1 MFVLL
6 CNTALL
12 HAQHKTVKGKVT
24 SASNGEP
31 IPFATIAVNGT
42 TIATSADLNGD
53 FELKYNANSNELT
66 IYFVG
71 YKNYIA
77 NIKDTVEGGF
87 LDIRLT
93 EETQSLK
100 EVIIKTPK
108 EKYRNK
114 DNPAVALIKEVID
127 KKNKNKKIDY
137 KYLQYQQY
145 DKIQMAAVNVP
156 DIIKKNPLFKKHL
169 FVLENADTT
178 KIEGKKLIPL
188 ILEEHIVN
196 HYAKTKPVANN
207 SITKAIKRVSF
218 DERFISNQSASSYL
232 NHIYRNIDL
241 YNDNVMVMTNMFLSP
256 IADWAPTL
264 YKYYITD
271 TIQQDGRTQVEL
283 HFMPRNKNDLLFMGK
298 MYIDL
303 EDHALVNAELR
314 VSKDINLNWVNGV
327 QVALNYTKSE
337 KGNYYLSKST
347 LMVHF
352 GLIQGAENGMF
363 GERKMMI
370 SNYKINEPI
379 ADSLFKNKHTSI
391 TDTPTLHSD
400 VEWRNLRPES
410 LTQTEEQ
417 AYINMDSLNRSK
429 SFNRLIDYGRL
440 VIAGYKR
447 IDALEIGPVPT
458 FIAFNQIEGLR
469 LRAGGRTAIDATKK
483 YQIETY
489 AAYGF
494 KDQKWKYYLSGAY
507 SFNGNK
513 NMFHYPQNF
522 IRASYQNDLRIP
534 GQPPGFIQESNI
546 FLSFKRGENDKYLY
560 NKVFRVEY
568 VREFGNHFRVQPR
581 FENMIQYAAGGW
593 RFVSSDISQSDT
605 FDYIN
610 TTDLGLELRWA
621 PSEQFM
627 QGRTSRAQIA
637 NDKPIIT
644 ANANFGVKGIM
655 GSQYDY
661 QALRL
666 NVFKRVYLS
675 QFGFANVKV
684 GGGYIWGQLPMPLL
698 DIAAGNQTYAFQIQS
713 YNLMNFMEFVSDQ
726 YAYVNID
733 YHMYGF
739 LFNKVPLF
747 KKLRFRETA
756 SFKMIYGTL
765 RDENRPELNNNL
777 MQFPTD
783 KFGTQTTFS
792 LEHKPYM
799 ETSVG
804 VENILNVFR
813 IECVWR
819 LNYLD
824 RPNVSPFGVRLGV
837 QMDF

>member
-1 MFVLL
+1 MQ
-6 CNTALL
+6 
-12 HAQHKTVKGKVT
+12 AQFKNIRGKVT
-24 SASNGEP
+24 TVRSGEP

-42 TIATSADLNGD
+42 TIATSTDMNGD
-53 FELKYNANSNELT
+53 FELKYDAPSNELT

-71 YKNYIA
+71 YKDYVA

-87 LDIRLT
+87 LDIRLE
-93 EETQSLK
+93 EETQFLK
-100 EVIIKTPK
+100 EAIIKTPK
-108 EKYRNK
+108 EKYKNK
-114 DNPAVALIKEVID
+114 GNVAVELIKEVID
-127 KKNKNKKIDY
+127 KKNKNKKVDY
-137 KYLQYQQY
+137 KYLSYEQY

-169 FVLENADTT
+169 FVLNNADTT

-207 SITKAIKRVSF
+207 SISKAIKRVSF
-218 DERFISNQSASSYL
+218 DERFISNQSASNYL

-241 YNDNVMVMTNMFLSP
+241 YDDNVMVMTNMFLSP

-271 TIQQDGRTQVEL
+271 TIQQEGRTQIEV
-283 HFMPRNKNDLLFMGK
+283 HFMPRNKNDFLFMGK

-303 EDHALVNAELR
+303 QDHALVNAELR

-327 QVALNYTKSE
+327 QVSINYTKSD

-363 GERKMMI
+363 GERKMMV

-379 ADSLFKNKHTSI
+379 ADSLFKNKYTSI
-391 TDTPTLHSD
+391 ADTPTLHSD
-400 VEWRNLRPES
+400 EEWRNLRPES

-417 AYINMDSLNRSK
+417 AYTNMDSLNRSK
-429 SFNRLIDYGRL
+429 SFRRLMDYARL
-440 VIAGYKR
+440 AIAGYKR
-447 IDALEIGPVPT
+447 AGALEIGPVPT
-458 FIAFNQIEGLR
+458 FVSFNQIEGLR
-469 LRAGGRTAIDATKK
+469 LRGGGRTAIDAAKNFH
-483 YQIETY
+483 IETY

-494 KDQKWKYYLSGAY
+494 KDQKWKYFLSGAY
-507 SFNGNK
+507 SFNGK
-513 NMFHYPQNF
+513 TNMFHYPQNF

-534 GQPPGFIQESNI
+534 GQPPGFIQESNF
-546 FLSFKRGENDKYLY
+546 FLSFKRGVNDKFLY
-560 NKVFRVEY
+560 NKVFRLEY
-568 VREFGNHFRVQPR
+568 VREFGNHFRIQPR
-581 FENMIQYAAGGW
+581 FENMLQYAAGGW
-593 RFVSSDISQSDT
+593 QFVTSDIGRADT
-605 FDYIN
+605 LNNIN
-610 TTDLGLELRWA
+610 TTDLGVELRWA
-621 PSEQFM
+621 PGEQFM
-627 QGRTSRAQIA
+627 QGRTSRAQIG

-644 ANANFGVKGIM
+644 ANANLGIKGIM
-655 GSQYDY
+655 GSQYEY
-661 QALRL
+661 QAIRL

-675 QFGFANVKV
+675 QLGFANVRV

-698 DIAAGNQTYAFQIQS
+698 DIAAGNQTYAFQVQS

-726 YAYVNID
+726 YTFVNID

-739 LFNKVPLF
+739 LFNKIPIF
-747 KKLRFRETA
+747 KQLKFRETA
-756 SFKMIYGTL
+756 SFKMIYGTV

-777 MQFPTD
+777 IKFPTD
-783 KFGTQTTFS
+783 KSGTPTTFS
-792 LEHKPYM
+792 LEQKPYM
-799 ETSVG
+799 EASVG
-804 VENILNVFR
+804 IENILNVFR
-813 IECVWR
+813 VECVWR

-824 RPNVSPFGVRLGV
+824 RPNVTPFGVRLTL